1 MKKILALVLA
11 LSLVFVLVSCGTKLS
26 GTYVNEGLLGKT
38 TYEFNGNK
46 VTITIG
52 TVLGDVTYSGK
63 YKIAKDKSGDL
74 KITFTFEDE
83 KAAEY
88 SKSHSFEKTEDGI
101 KISGLSY
108 NKK

>member
-26 GTYVNEGLLGKT
+26 GTYVNEGLLGDT
-38 TYEFNGNK
+38 TYEFKGNK

-63 YKIAKDKSGDL
+63 YKIAKDK
-74 KITFTFEDE
+74 ITFTFEDE
-83 KAAEY
+83 KAADY

-108 NKK
+108 KKK